1 MVPWSHVRG
10 FGSRSCPQG
19 KDQRDC
25 TLKTLFAALLTGL
38 RALTGAYD
46 ELPGDGINFQQH
58 QVLKAQGTGNA
69 EARFLLPV
77 ALLSLKKRAATM
89 RTARASLR

>member
-58 QVLKAQGTGNA
+58 QVLKAQGTGTA
-69 EARFLLPV
+69 EARVSPSSGLAV
-77 ALLSLKKRAATM
+77 AEE
-89 RTARASLR
+89 ASSNDAHRPGVA